1 MLIIV
6 YIEYIVIVHIEVKT
20 RSHLKAFL
28 SMESVLQSTENNG
41 DKIMTFEVHKNIEQ
55 RSNVQQLLIKCRDC

>member
-20 RSHLKAFL
+20 RSHLKALL

-41 DKIMTFEVHKNIEQ
+41 DKIVKFEVHKNIEQ